1 MEQEDPGW
9 TSRLAWQ
16 LCLALA
22 LAGWLL
28 SALKAPADPIM
39 VAGLA
44 GLGMTLE
51 VLAVAWPAS
60 GFSSAAPACYLALAL
75 LPEQAAAWGGL
86 ACLLGLLLRSLFR
99 PSPTPALTARAVAAS
114 ALPALAPLAAARYIP
129 APWLALA
136 LVDIYLPLAFLAPAA
151 LAAEFSG
158 PAENRWRKVRA
169 RTVLS
174 WIGVGF
180 LAVPLAQLGLRSLWL
195 VPVLF
200 GLQRSAQAAVEAVR
214 EEEARRLREQLED
227 SRRSE
232 QKARQQIS
240 QVRRELEVKVEERSL
255 FEELARQYAQAP
267 DLASTQAATLQLALR
282 LAPYCC
288 SAALFQPEQ
297 AGWQAVAFQSPQ
309 RKRLEAARL
318 LRLNEPCVAEAA
330 ATGQPAVHIPGGERI
345 FENERGAVAL
355 PIDQETI
362 LYVGSMRQEI
372 TPETVALLRLL
383 VQQAAEALLA
393 ARRYDQ
399 LQEKAEDGSK
409 LRQNLDQVSELL
421 AACVRLTESPQVEE
435 ILDLLADQL
444 KNVVAHDS
452 FAVVWGTSRR
462 GSPVSEELVEV
473 LQQSGRSLL
482 VDDLA
487 RGKVPPL
494 QPGEA
499 SLLAV
504 PLRAEGLIVLGHR
517 QTGAFTRQNL
527 ESLQVLGLQARLNL
541 SNAELLRQ
549 IQKAL
554 ADLQES
560 QARLVQSS
568 KMAAVGQ
575 LAAGVAH
582 EVNTPLA
589 AMMLTIQSCQQ
600 MPGLPAHLGALLE
613 RAEKAGL
620 RARDIIEKLLYYSR
634 DARVGRRPGQL
645 ETVARDTLDLI
656 GQQLRIDRLEVRLEC
671 APMADVLAN
680 QNELQQV
687 FTNLILNARDALLA
701 APGSPRLILVRLYP
715 TAQGAVAEVRDGGP
729 GIPEEIRAKI
739 FDPFFTTKP
748 VGQGTGL
755 GLAVTQQL
763 VESHDGTLS
772 YEPQQPGSLFR
783 VVLPWGKGESDVDS
797 HPAA

>member
-1 MEQEDPGW
+1 MEHEDPGW
-9 TSRLAWQ
+9 TGPLAWQ
-16 LCLALA
+16 LILSLG
-22 LAGWLL
+22 LVGWLL
-28 SALKAPADPIM
+28 SGLKAPADPVPVM
-39 VAGLA
+39 GLS
-44 GLGMTLE
+44 GLGIGLE
-51 VLAVAWPAS
+51 IAAVAWPS
-60 GFSSAAPACYLALAL
+60 LGFSSAAPACYLALAL
-75 LPEQAAAWGGL
+75 LPEQASSWAGL
-86 ACLLGLLLRSLFR
+86 ACLLGLGLRSLLR

-114 ALPALAPLAAARYIP
+114 ALPVLAALAAGRWIP
-129 APWLALA
+129 TAWRALG

-158 PAENRWRKVRA
+158 PAENRWRRVRA

-174 WIGVGF
+174 WISIGF
-180 LAVPLAQLGLRSLWL
+180 LAVPLAQLRSLWL

-200 GLQRSAQAAVEAVR
+200 GLQRSAVAAVEAVR
-214 EEEARRLREQLED
+214 EEEGKMLRGQLEE

-232 QKARQQIS
+232 QKARQEVN
-240 QVRRELEVKVEERSL
+240 QVRRELGIKVEERAL
-255 FEELARQYAQAP
+255 FEELARQYAQAQ
-267 DLASTQAATLQLALR
+267 DLASTRTATLQMALR

-288 SAALFQPEQ
+288 SAALFEPEQ
-297 AGWQAVAFQSPQ
+297 EAWTPVEAQSPQ
-309 RKRLEAARL
+309 RKRVEAARL
-318 LRLNEPCVAEAA
+318 LHLNEPCVQEAA
-330 ATGQPAVHIPGGERI
+330 STRQVAIHAHSGERI
-345 FENERGAVAL
+345 FENERAAVAL
-355 PIDQETI
+355 PISENTI
-362 LYVGSMRQEI
+362 LYVGSLRQEI
-372 TPETVALLRLL
+372 TPETLGLLRLL
-383 VQQAAEALLA
+383 GQQAGEALQA

-421 AACVRLTESPQVEE
+421 AACVRLTESPQLEE

-444 KNVVAHDS
+444 KHVVAHDS
-452 FAVVWGTSRR
+452 FALAWEDSRR
-462 GSPVSEELVEV
+462 GSPLAPELAAI
-473 LQQSGRSLL
+473 LQESGRSLL
-482 VDDLA
+482 VDDLS

-494 QPGEA
+494 RPGEA

-504 PLRAEGLIVLGHR
+504 PLRAEGVIVLGHR
-517 QTGAFTRQNL
+517 QPRAFSRQHL
-527 ESLQVLGLQARLNL
+527 ESIQVLALQARLSL
-541 SNAELLRQ
+541 QNARLFQQ

-554 ADLQES
+554 ADLRDS
-560 QARLVQSS
+560 QARVVQSS

-589 AMMLTIQSCQQ
+589 AMMLTIQSCQLTPNL
-600 MPGLPAHLGALLE
+600 PGHLVALLE
-613 RAEKAGL
+613 RAEKAGQ

-634 DARVGRRPGQL
+634 DARVGRRRGQL
-645 ETVARDTLDLI
+645 EAVVRDSLDLI
-656 GQQLRIDRLEVRLEC
+656 GQQLRIDRLEVRLES

-701 APGSPRLILVRLYP
+701 APEAPRLILVRIYP
-715 TAQGAVAEVRDGGP
+715 APQGAVAEVRDAGP
-729 GIPEEIRAKI
+729 GIPEEIRSKI

-763 VESHDGTLS
+763 VESHGGSLS

-783 VVLPWGKGESDVDS
+783 VILPWGKGEDDVDS